1 MVSPVSAFLEDFNSD
16 YSDASYWEADSNS
29 GSISFSSEKI
39 RLLRF
44 DDTSISF
51 PYIRNIR
58 DIFPTTGEFSIDIS
72 FNYLTTGNFGDGIV
86 VSKTSP
92 PNSTSNFSNEDVL
105 FKVWQDTPAKLR
117 VVSHVCPNTDSSC
130 NRLIP
135 NLFFHTSN
143 IDLNSHILKIIYS
156 TNGTYTVYVDD
167 LNTPIFVSS
176 SNQDRPSKILLGSP
190 VQTSTSDNWS
200 SFEVDYVRVTSESS
214 VAGKVPVVVLPG
226 MGASWDF
233 SAILDGVAGS
243 NWTIPDFVNVY
254 DNLISSFENDGYVVD
269 TDLFIFA
276 YDWRKNLDT
285 LADDLDTYVEG
296 LVTAGKIGSS
306 DKVNFVGHSMGGLV
320 ARNYLQKYGVDKTN
334 KLVTAGS
341 PHLGAVDTYSIWEG
355 ATVIDRPWWQKSAIE
370 ILTRLNRQSGENKVT
385 TMRRLVPAVKDLLP
399 VYDFLKLNGVLRPW
413 SSLAQ
418 QNNYLDSI
426 RDVSAI
432 DGVAMVMAGTGIDT
446 KHEINAITRT
456 YKDAM
461 AGKWEDGKVS
471 SFNMADGDG
480 TVWLDSSVGG
490 FTSEFTLATNHSG
503 VISSEPAIKN
513 IFSELGLDAD
523 KVVTNTSPDIGESVL
538 AVVLRSPGTLEVC
551 EGVVCN
557 SSLGWYFPSYKLFLL
572 PGYTGQS
579 VDIKIVESGLGSY
592 NLHVGELSATDEKW
606 RKIEGELKNT
616 GQEDSYQASSVGNE
630 LVVTQSG
637 ATTKNGLEVTAEL
650 LEIVEP
656 GWDTEDGVSTVLNE
670 GLSILDRL
678 KAARKIRYSL
688 SEVVKNAYVLGTND
702 TVEKALR
709 VWLSLDIFM
718 ENLLTNDS
726 YISADQVSRNLQA
739 MPLYKQEV
747 EVVLVSSSSYY
758 AGEFLAEADRQ
769 MELAENLGLGQETLR
784 LDKLHSARYLYLLS
798 LDVRN

>member
-1 MVSPVSAFLEDFNSD
+1 MLFPQSMFASDILIEEFDGQWTDENNWVTLNNALGLSFPTGQNSLRLSAPTGRIFAYTFSKNPFPDENITMNIRFKFLPSGLNFGAGILISDNAPITEISEDPNDYATIKIWPLSNNSFRLMSNLCPEQNPSCSGKTIILDVDDDTFLDWHNLSVNFDGNSQYHVSLDD
-16 YSDASYWEADSNS
+16 QLL
-29 GSISFSSEKI
+29 FSSV
-39 RLLRF
+39 
-44 DDTSISF
+44 
-51 PYIRNIR
+51 
-58 DIFPTTGEFSIDIS
+58 TT
-72 FNYLTTGNFGDGIV
+72 T
-86 VSKTSP
+86 
-92 PNSTSNFSNEDVL
+92 
-105 FKVWQDTPAKLR
+105 R
-117 VVSHVCPNTDSSC
+117 
-130 NRLIP
+130 
-135 NLFFHTSN
+135 
-143 IDLNSHILKIIYS
+143 
-156 TNGTYTVYVDD
+156 
-167 LNTPIFVSS
+167 
-176 SNQDRPSKILLGSP
+176 RPRQIMLGSP
-190 VQTSTSDNWS
+190 AATLGVTWPI
-200 SFEVDYVRVTSESS
+200 FEVDYVRVTSESS

-233 SAILDGVAGS
+233 SAILDGGAGS
-243 NWTIPDFVNVY
+243 NWAIPDFVNVY

-269 TDLFIFA
+269 TDLFVFG

-285 LADDLDTYVEG
+285 LADDLDTYIEG

-320 ARNYLQKYGVDKTN
+320 ARSYLQKHGIDKTN

-341 PHLGAVDTYSIWEG
+341 PHLGAVDTYSIWQG
-355 ATVIDRPWWQKSAIE
+355 ATVINRPWWQKSAIE
-370 ILTRLNRQSGENKVT
+370 ILTRLNRQTGENKVT
-385 TMRRLVPAVKDLLP
+385 TIRRLVPAVKDLLP
-399 VYDFLKLNGVLRPW
+399 VYDFLKLNGVLKPW
-413 SSLAQ
+413 GSLAQ

-432 DGVAMVMAGTGIDT
+432 DGVATVMAGTGIDT

-456 YKDAM
+456 YKDVM
-461 AGKWEDGKVS
+461 AGKWEDGKIS
-471 SFNMADGDG
+471 SFNLANGDG

-490 FTSEFTLATNHSG
+490 FTNEFTLATDHSG
-503 VISSEPAIKN
+503 VISSELAIKN

-523 KVVTNTSPDIGESVL
+523 KVVTNTSPDMGESVL

-557 SSLGWYFPSYKLFLL
+557 SSLGWYYPSYKLFLL
-572 PGYTGQS
+572 PGYTGQM

-630 LVVTQSG
+630 LVITQSG
-637 ATTKNGLEVTAEL
+637 ATAKNGLGVTVGL

-678 KAARKIRYSL
+678 KAARKIRYAL
-688 SEVVKNAYVLGTND
+688 NEVVKNAYMLGTND

-726 YISADQVSRNLQA
+726 YLSADQVSRSLQA
-739 MPLYKQEV
+739 MPFYKQEV
-747 EVVLVSSSSYY
+747 EAVLMSSSSYY

-769 MELAENLGLGQETLR
+769 MELAEALGLGQETLR

-798 LDVRN
+798 LGVRN

>member
-1 MVSPVSAFLEDFNSD
+1 LLFPQSMFASDILIEEFDGQWTDENNWVTLNNALGLSFPTGQNSLRLSAPTGRIFAYTFSKNPFPDENITMNIRFKFLPSGLNFGAGILISDNAPITEISEDPNDYATIKIWPLSNNSFRLMSNLCPEQNPSCSGKTIILDVDDDTFLDWHNLSVNFDGNSQYHVSLDD
-16 YSDASYWEADSNS
+16 QLL
-29 GSISFSSEKI
+29 FSSV
-39 RLLRF
+39 
-44 DDTSISF
+44 
-51 PYIRNIR
+51 
-58 DIFPTTGEFSIDIS
+58 TT
-72 FNYLTTGNFGDGIV
+72 T
-86 VSKTSP
+86 
-92 PNSTSNFSNEDVL
+92 
-105 FKVWQDTPAKLR
+105 R
-117 VVSHVCPNTDSSC
+117 
-130 NRLIP
+130 
-135 NLFFHTSN
+135 
-143 IDLNSHILKIIYS
+143 
-156 TNGTYTVYVDD
+156 
-167 LNTPIFVSS
+167 
-176 SNQDRPSKILLGSP
+176 RPRQIMLGSP
-190 VQTSTSDNWS
+190 EATLGVTWPI
-200 SFEVDYVRVTSESS
+200 FEVDYVRVTSESS

-233 SAILDGVAGS
+233 SAILDGGAGS
-243 NWTIPDFVNVY
+243 NWAIPDFVNVY

-269 TDLFIFA
+269 TDLFVFG

-285 LADDLDTYVEG
+285 LADDLDTYIEG

-320 ARNYLQKYGVDKTN
+320 ARSYLQKHGIDKTN

-341 PHLGAVDTYSIWEG
+341 PHLGAVDTYSIWQG
-355 ATVIDRPWWQKSAIE
+355 ATVINRPWWQKSAIE
-370 ILTRLNRQSGENKVT
+370 ILTRLNRQTGENKVT
-385 TMRRLVPAVKDLLP
+385 TIRRLVPAVKDLLP
-399 VYDFLKLNGVLRPW
+399 VYDFLKLNGVLKPW
-413 SSLAQ
+413 GSLAQ

-432 DGVAMVMAGTGIDT
+432 DGVATVMAGTGIDT

-456 YKDAM
+456 YKDVM
-461 AGKWEDGKVS
+461 AGKWEDGKIS
-471 SFNMADGDG
+471 SFNLANGDG

-490 FTSEFTLATNHSG
+490 FTNEFTLATDHSG
-503 VISSEPAIKN
+503 VISSELAIKN

-523 KVVTNTSPDIGESVL
+523 KVVTNTSPDMGESVL

-557 SSLGWYFPSYKLFLL
+557 SSLGWYYPSYKLFLL
-572 PGYTGQS
+572 PGYTGQM

-630 LVVTQSG
+630 LVITQSG
-637 ATTKNGLEVTAEL
+637 ATAKNGLGVTVGL

-678 KAARKIRYSL
+678 KAARKIRYAL
-688 SEVVKNAYVLGTND
+688 NEVVKNAYMLGTND

-726 YISADQVSRNLQA
+726 YLSADQVSRSLQA
-739 MPLYKQEV
+739 MPFYKQEV
-747 EVVLVSSSSYY
+747 EAVLMSSSSYY

-769 MELAENLGLGQETLR
+769 MELAEALGLGQETLR

-798 LDVRN
+798 LGVRN

>member
-1 MVSPVSAFLEDFNSD
+1 MFASDILIEEFDGQWTDENNWVTLNNALGLSFPTGQNSLRLSAPTGRIFAYTFSKNPFPDENITMNIRFKFLPSGLNFGAGILISDNAPITEISEDPNDYATIKIWPLSNNSFRLMSNLCPEQNPSCSGKTIILDVDDDTFLDWHNLSVNFDGNSQYHVSLDD
-16 YSDASYWEADSNS
+16 QLL
-29 GSISFSSEKI
+29 FSSV
-39 RLLRF
+39 
-44 DDTSISF
+44 
-51 PYIRNIR
+51 
-58 DIFPTTGEFSIDIS
+58 TT
-72 FNYLTTGNFGDGIV
+72 T
-86 VSKTSP
+86 
-92 PNSTSNFSNEDVL
+92 
-105 FKVWQDTPAKLR
+105 R
-117 VVSHVCPNTDSSC
+117 
-130 NRLIP
+130 
-135 NLFFHTSN
+135 
-143 IDLNSHILKIIYS
+143 
-156 TNGTYTVYVDD
+156 
-167 LNTPIFVSS
+167 
-176 SNQDRPSKILLGSP
+176 RPRQIMLGSP
-190 VQTSTSDNWS
+190 EATLGVTWPI
-200 SFEVDYVRVTSESS
+200 FEVDYVRVTSESS

-233 SAILDGVAGS
+233 SAILDGGAGS
-243 NWTIPDFVNVY
+243 NWAIPDFVNVY

-269 TDLFIFA
+269 TDLFVFG

-285 LADDLDTYVEG
+285 LADDLDTYIEG

-320 ARNYLQKYGVDKTN
+320 ARSYLQKHGIDKTN

-341 PHLGAVDTYSIWEG
+341 PHLGAVDTYSIWQG
-355 ATVIDRPWWQKSAIE
+355 ATVINRPWWQKSAIE
-370 ILTRLNRQSGENKVT
+370 ILTRLNRQTGENKVT
-385 TMRRLVPAVKDLLP
+385 TIRRLVPAVKDLLP
-399 VYDFLKLNGVLRPW
+399 VYDFLKLNGVLKPW
-413 SSLAQ
+413 GSLAQ

-432 DGVAMVMAGTGIDT
+432 DGVATVMAGTGIDT

-456 YKDAM
+456 YKDVM
-461 AGKWEDGKVS
+461 AGKWEDGKIS
-471 SFNMADGDG
+471 SFNLANGDG

-490 FTSEFTLATNHSG
+490 FTNEFTLATDHSG
-503 VISSEPAIKN
+503 VISSELAIKN

-523 KVVTNTSPDIGESVL
+523 KVVTNTSPDMGESVL

-557 SSLGWYFPSYKLFLL
+557 SSLGWYYPSYKLFLL
-572 PGYTGQS
+572 PGYTGQM

-630 LVVTQSG
+630 LVITQSG
-637 ATTKNGLEVTAEL
+637 ATAKNGLGVTVGL

-678 KAARKIRYSL
+678 KAARKIRYAL
-688 SEVVKNAYVLGTND
+688 NEVVKNAYMLGTND

-726 YISADQVSRNLQA
+726 YLSADQVSRSLQA
-739 MPLYKQEV
+739 MPFYKQEV
-747 EVVLVSSSSYY
+747 EAVLMSSSSYY

-769 MELAENLGLGQETLR
+769 MELAEALGLGQETLR

-798 LDVRN
+798 LGVRN